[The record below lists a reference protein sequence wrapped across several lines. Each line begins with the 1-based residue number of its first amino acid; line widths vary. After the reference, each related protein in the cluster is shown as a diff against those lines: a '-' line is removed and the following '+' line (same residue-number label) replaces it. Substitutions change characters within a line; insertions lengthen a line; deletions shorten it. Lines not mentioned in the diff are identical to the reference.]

1 MGVLIKL
8 KYRLLGK
15 TGLKVSELCLGT
27 LTFGTEWGTLG
38 TEKENARKIWNT
50 YIGVGGNFID
60 TANKYNEGTSEKWIG
75 EFIGDNRDGYVIST
89 KYSLAMNLNDPNSSG
104 NHRKNLFHSV
114 KDSLKRLKTDF
125 IDFLWVHTWDYLSY
139 IEEVMRAL
147 DDLVKMGKVYHIG
160 ISNTPAWIVAEANA
174 LAREKGW
181 TPFTA
186 LQLQYNLLERSI
198 ERELLPLAISRNIP
212 VVAWSPLAQG
222 VLTGKYL
229 PKCLEKDERKR
240 LKPNDPWGREYLI
253 ERNIPI
259 VKEVIRIADEIE
271 KTPAQVSLNWLLCKG
286 IFPIL
291 GARTEEQ
298 MIENLGCLDF
308 DLSREHQKAL
318 DKISSIKLGF
328 PYDFFK
334 NPMNKTNS
342 YSNIHVEEMKR
353 IFKH

>member
-1 MGVLIKL
+1 M
-8 KYRLLGK
+8 KYKLLGK

-27 LTFGTEWGTLG
+27 LTFGTEWGPLG
-38 TEKENARKIWNT
+38 ADKENACKIWNT
-50 YIGVGGNFID
+50 YIEAGGNFID
-60 TANKYNEGTSEKWIG
+60 TANKYTEGTSEKWIG
-75 EFIGDNRDGYVIST
+75 EFTKDDRDRYIIST

-114 KDSLKRLKTDF
+114 KASLKRLKTNY

-160 ISNTPAWIVAEANA
+160 ISNTPAWVVAEANT
-174 LAREKGW
+174 LAKEKGW

-198 ERELLPLAISRNIP
+198 ERELLPLARSRNLP

-229 PKCLEKDERKR
+229 PECIEEKERRRLE
-240 LKPNDPWGREYLI
+240 PNDPWGREYLI

-259 VKEVIRIADEIE
+259 VKEVIRIAEEIE
-271 KTPAQVSLNWLLCKG
+271 RIPAQVSLNWLLNKG
-286 IFPIL
+286 IFPLI
-291 GARTEEQ
+291 GARTNDQ
-298 MIENLGCLDF
+298 MIENLDCLDF
-308 DLSREHQKAL
+308 SLSKKHQKAL

-328 PYDFFK
+328 PYDFFNNPLNK
-334 NPMNKTNS
+334 NNA
-342 YSNIHVEEMKR
+342 YGNILVEEMKT
-353 IFKH
+353 IFKN

>member
-1 MGVLIKL
+1 
-8 KYRLLGK
+8 
-15 TGLKVSELCLGT
+15 LKVSELCLGT

-38 TEKENARKIWNT
+38 TDKENARKIWNT
-50 YIGVGGNFID
+50 YVDAGGNFID

-75 EFIGDNRDGYVIST
+75 EFTKDNRDRYVIST

-114 KDSLKRLKTDF
+114 KDSLKRLNTNY
-125 IDFLWVHTWDYLSY
+125 IDFLWIHTWDYLSY

-160 ISNTPAWIVAEANA
+160 ISNTPAWIVAEANT

-198 ERELLPLAISRNIP
+198 ERELLPMARSRNMS

-229 PKCLEKDERKR
+229 DEHLEKDMRRR
-240 LKPNDPWGREYLI
+240 LKANDPWGREYLVI
-253 ERNIPI
+253 KNIPI
-259 VKEVIRIADEIE
+259 IKEVIRIADEIE
-271 KTPAQVSLNWLLCKG
+271 KTPAQVSLNWLLTKN
-286 IFPIL
+286 IFPII
-291 GARTEEQ
+291 GARTKEQ
-298 MIENLGCLDF
+298 MIQNLGCLEF
-308 DLSREHQKAL
+308 NLSKEHQKAL
-318 DKISSIKLGF
+318 DKISSFKLGF
-328 PYDFFK
+328 PYDFFE
-334 NPMNKTNS
+334 NPINKTNA
-342 YSNIHVEEMKR
+342 YGNIHVEEIKT
-353 IFKH
+353 IFKD